1 MLKLFIS
8 MAALFLGVG
17 SSVFAQI
24 EGKVYIDANGN
35 GICDAGER
43 GLKGVCV
50 QDGLNVVKTT
60 DDGHFILP
68 GHKDTRFVT
77 LTVPD
82 GYQASTSHYLS
93 FDGTGKKYE
102 LGICKTS
109 VNTGN
114 GYSFVQITD
123 TETSLYGDW
132 IDNLKE
138 YVKTN
143 PTAFIIHTGDICY
156 EAHQDFHGRY
166 LRSVDLGVP
175 TYYCVGNHDL
185 RAGKYGEELWQS
197 HFGPSWYSFN
207 VGNVHYV
214 VTPMLGGDHA
224 PSYRRSDIIRWLKN
238 DLAQTDKGKRIV
250 LFNHDLWFWGDDL
263 LFKDKNG
270 EQIDFA
276 DYNLDAMIYGHWHNH
291 YYKQL
296 KSGLHTYC
304 SSTPDKGGIDHGTS
318 CFRIYNA
325 DTKGKLSSAT
335 RYTYIDGI
343 LTSAYPAEG
352 ETVSVPDGK
361 MTVRINAYR
370 TISDAKKVTAS
381 VERNGRL
388 VSTVTLMP
396 ETDWGWSGAV
406 RVSGGK
412 QRLLVTAEFE
422 DGTRLTKRVDYTV
435 TKQPLSVIATSD
447 VWAGLRGNAAHNQL
461 VNDSVSLPL
470 QTNWI
475 QNVGSNIYMCSPI
488 VAQNK
493 VFIGTIDDDKAKKCY
508 VKAYDATTGHL
519 CWTFVT
525 SNSIKNTIAYE
536 DGRIFASDAS
546 GMLYAIDAEKGTAC
560 WQTQLP
566 VSLLPLLDEGLA
578 VADGVVY
585 AGHAKGTCAVQA
597 VDGKILWQN
606 KAWDGGEGTTSTFTV
621 GAGVLVASAY
631 WNGLFGHDISN
642 GALLWKK
649 RDSKIRFRDGSATF
663 YDGNFYLASC
673 ENLYVINP
681 RSGDILKM
689 AETSYEFNSA
699 CAPLVTDKYLIVSTS
714 NKGVVAFDR
723 LTFKEVWNYRTG
735 TSLFYTV
742 PYSHNQECT
751 VEVSPVLV
759 GSAVLFGASDGYLHA
774 VDLNTGAYRGKRA
787 LGAPV
792 FSSVAVSGNCLFVAD
807 FGGNI
812 YNFKLH
818 N

>member
-109 VNTGN
+109 VDTGN

-197 HFGPSWYSFN
+197 HFGPSWYSFD

-304 SSTPDKGGIDHGTS
+304 SSTPDKGGIDHGAS

-493 VFIGTIDDDKAKKCY
+493 VFIGTIDDDKAKKFY
-508 VKAYDATTGHL
+508 VK
-519 CWTFVT
+519 
-525 SNSIKNTIAYE
+525 
-536 DGRIFASDAS
+536 
-546 GMLYAIDAEKGTAC
+546 
-560 WQTQLP
+560 
-566 VSLLPLLDEGLA
+566 
-578 VADGVVY
+578 

-621 GAGVLVASAY
+621 GAGVLVASAH